1 MIHELS
7 PGALLQGP
15 FLSRQRAQPVSLTVE
30 AAALLPYRSAGALAW
45 EPPDLAL
52 HPEGSS
58 ISDSAGL

>member
-1 MIHELS
+1 MIHELF

-15 FLSRQRAQPVSLTVE
+15 FLSRQRAQPVPLTVE
-30 AAALLPYRSAGALAW
+30 AAVLLPYHSAGALAW

-58 ISDSAGL
+58 ISDPAGL